1 MRHILFVG
9 LGSFGFHCARSLEG
23 RADVT
28 AIDVNREAIQRIGP
42 YVTRAVVGDG
52 TNREV
57 LEEVGVE
64 TVDAAVVSLGDRMD
78 ASILATL
85 HLKALNVREV
95 FVKAISDE
103 HAKVLRILGASR
115 VIYPE
120 RDSAENLAMSIV
132 QPTVLDYLRLHGDI
146 SILELLAPE
155 EYVGKNLMQLRL
167 RERYGITVIAIFS
180 GGKRSVSPRPD
191 FVIQKDDKLMMIGE
205 NENLMTFQASLE
217 RVV

>member
-1 MRHILFVG
+1 MRQILFVG
-9 LGSFGFHCARSLEG
+9 LGSFGFHCARKLEG
-23 RADVT
+23 LADVT
-28 AIDVNREAIQRIGP
+28 AIDVDREAIQRIGP

-57 LEEVGVE
+57 LEELGVE
-64 TVDAAVVSLGDRMD
+64 TMDAAVVSLGDRMD

-85 HLKALNVREV
+85 HLKALNVREI

-103 HAKVLRILGASR
+103 HAKVLQILGASR

-132 QPTVLDYLRLHGDI
+132 QPTILDYLRLHGDI
-146 SILELLAPE
+146 SLLELLAPDE
-155 EYVGKNLMQLRL
+155 FVGKNLMQLKL
-167 RERYGITVIAIFS
+167 RERYGITVIAIF
-180 GGKRSVSPRPD
+180 GPGRRSVSPKPD
-191 FVIQKDDKLMMIGE
+191 CVIQRDDKLMVIGE